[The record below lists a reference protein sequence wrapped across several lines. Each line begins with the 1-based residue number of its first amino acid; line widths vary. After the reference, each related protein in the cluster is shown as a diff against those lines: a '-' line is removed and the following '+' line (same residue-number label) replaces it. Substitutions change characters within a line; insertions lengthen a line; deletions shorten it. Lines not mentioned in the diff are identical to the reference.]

1 MDCKSCGKPI
11 SVTREGG
18 RCTNEK
24 CEKSGGY
31 KERLPVGKYKADPY
45 PEEKYYE
52 LYKPGKKS
60 NPFSLTKKE
69 ADPYPEEKT
78 YELYK
83 PGKKSNPLSL
93 TKKEYF
99 AKAKVKAAS
108 RGGIAEDVWED

>member
-31 KERLPVGKYKADPY
+31 KERLPVGKYK
-45 PEEKYYE
+45 
-52 LYKPGKKS
+52 
-60 NPFSLTKKE
+60 